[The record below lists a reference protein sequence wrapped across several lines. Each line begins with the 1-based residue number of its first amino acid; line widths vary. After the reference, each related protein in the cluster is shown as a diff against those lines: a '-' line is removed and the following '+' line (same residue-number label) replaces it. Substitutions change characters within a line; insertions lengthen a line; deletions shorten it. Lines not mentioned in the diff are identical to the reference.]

1 MSDFS
6 RSSNPRTVWS
16 HRGAMEEKHNVRTI
30 QSPDR
35 QDNAMTQQR
44 PAYIRRMT
52 GDSSS
57 SSATR
62 IDSISSTTI
71 QPTNPLARLTL
82 ADGARDDVSP
92 LSVIEHCHG
101 VQCLSSRDAY
111 DMGMCRVPSVWSSR
125 MLASDYHWRV
135 DVLQSLPTGSR
146 ITVS

>member
-1 MSDFS
+1 MVKPFWLKIIKFPRSERYMSDFS

-62 IDSISSTTI
+62 TDISSTTT

-92 LSVIEHCHG
+92 LAATSFCYFCLCHCMKHK
-101 VQCLSSRDAY
+101 R
-111 DMGMCRVPSVWSSR
+111 
-125 MLASDYHWRV
+125 
-135 DVLQSLPTGSR
+135 SLKIR
-146 ITVS
+146 WKERLHHA